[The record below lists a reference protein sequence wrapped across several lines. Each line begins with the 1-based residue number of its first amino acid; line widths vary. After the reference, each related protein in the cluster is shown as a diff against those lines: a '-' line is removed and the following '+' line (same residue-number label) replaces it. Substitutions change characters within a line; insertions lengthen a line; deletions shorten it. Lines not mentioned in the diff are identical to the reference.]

1 MLEHEEWICP
11 NCGKRNADRFCE
23 NCGTPRPVTPQPAP
37 SGEQAAPGMPGVS
50 DLMGAAPE
58 QPTGAA
64 GPMPTQ
70 PFSGAEQVPGETQ
83 KMPGV
88 SDLMGAAPEPPT
100 GAAGP
105 MSSQPFSGA
114 DQASDETQRMPRVTE
129 PMGAA
134 PEPPTGA
141 AGPMSSQPFSG
152 VDQVSDDT
160 QVMPRV
166 AEPMGAAPGQTFG
179 PAGQMTPQPVRP
191 TPAQV
196 PPMGPPQTPPMGPA
210 QAPPSKNNR
219 TVKILSGV
227 AIVLLLAVIGVFAYI
242 SGAEG
247 RYEKKAME
255 AEQVTMDARNLVLD
269 IKSLQGTPDSDQD
282 KDFIDRVEKAK
293 GNLDQLSG
301 SLKSMRTG
309 SKYQSVNKDLVE
321 AVMLETTVLDDVHTV
336 LADPTGGDA
345 PKAVARVKD
354 HVAEL
359 KDRGAK
365 IQIGAADFTQP
376 MDLTGLDQQLTG
388 YIQKRKA
395 AEAAAKAK
403 AAAEAAAK
411 AKAEAEARAKAL
423 QQKKAKRVQEELNA
437 ADSVDY
443 IATDLQLV
451 GHQAKLSGYFLNK
464 TPHPIM
470 SIDSSGLEIKLY
482 KDGEIVYDWAGQ
494 LGKQVMNGWLYPNQ
508 RRNAALNVFLDDEIP
523 DFDDF
528 RVYMSNTYW
537 TYHQN

>member
-70 PFSGAEQVPGETQ
+70 PFSGAEQVPGKTQ

-105 MSSQPFSGA
+105 MP
-114 DQASDETQRMPRVTE
+114 
-129 PMGAA
+129 
-134 PEPPTGA
+134 
-141 AGPMSSQPFSG
+141 SQPFSG
-152 VDQVSDDT
+152 VDQVSDET
-160 QVMPRV
+160 QEMPRV
-166 AEPMGAAPGQTFG
+166 SEPMDAAPGQTFG

-196 PPMGPPQTPPMGPA
+196 PPMGPPQ
-210 QAPPSKNNR
+210 APPSKNNR

-227 AIVLLLAVIGVFAYI
+227 AIVLFLAVIGVFAYI

-293 GNLDQLSG
+293 GNLDQLGG

-423 QQKKAKRVQEELNA
+423 QQKKAKRIQEELNA